1 MRILAT
7 KALPSAKELAA
18 ILKKEFSD
26 KYSYELFGLGP
37 NKSIL
42 MKKTFFVG
50 AQISINENSITIDG
64 MPPSA
69 SASFIAM
76 VLQVFANLFIVFA
89 LLPYKKLEKEIG
101 VFLSNRYN

>member
-1 MRILAT
+1 MKILAS
-7 KALPSAKELAA
+7 KALPSANDLVD
-18 ILKKEFSD
+18 ILKTEFSD

-50 AQISINENSITIDG
+50 AQISINGNNISIDG
-64 MPPSA
+64 IPPSV
-69 SASFIAM
+69 SASFISI

-89 LLPYKKLEKEIG
+89 LMPYRKLEKEIAT
-101 VFLSNRYN
+101 FLNNRYN